1 MTGCR
6 RRSVTARRP
15 RPEVRAGL
23 TAGSG
28 LLAVGP
34 AAAGPDQAVALAV
47 LVLEEVGV
55 DGRREAR
62 IVELEREVVAAFV
75 GALRPGGPD
84 LGAADKDP
92 VAGNVVVDPVGLGD
106 DADALGLD
114 AQGDDLALQ
123 LAADL
128 LERTDVRH
136 VTSPLA
142 VSSPRPPRPRWRSES
157 RRRSTTHPLAG
168 RSGAEDGAGET
179 LLPREEWAQPR
190 GRKSIRR
197 RCGSGDRG
205 AAALW
210 PDRAGE
216 RPCGSRDR
224 TASSGE
230 DVADFGCPSQTAQR
244 GRRRERN
251 YGVREGVRLR

>member
-1 MTGCR
+1 MRTPLVWTLR
-6 RRSVTARRP
+6 VTISP
-15 RPEVRAGL
+15 WN
-23 TAGSG
+23 S
-28 LLAVGP
+28 LLP
-34 AAAGPDQAVALAV
+34 TFLKEPILAMS
-47 LVLEEVGV
+47 
-55 DGRREAR
+55 
-62 IVELEREVVAAFV
+62 
-75 GALRPGGPD
+75 
-84 LGAADKDP
+84 
-92 VAGNVVVDPVGLGD
+92 
-106 DADALGLD
+106 
-114 AQGDDLALQ
+114 
-123 LAADL
+123 L
-128 LERTDVRH
+128 L
-136 VTSPLA
+136 LA
-142 VSSPRPPRPRWRSES
+142 VSSPRPPRPRWRSTG
-157 RRRSTTHPLAG
+157 RGRSTTHPLAG
-168 RSGAEDGAGET
+168 RSAAEDGGGET
-179 LLPREEWAQPR
+179 FLPREEWAKPR